1 MFCDLHMHS
10 TASDGTN
17 TPAELATLAK
27 AAGLGAIALT
37 DHDTTA
43 GLPECESACKKA
55 GVAFAPGI
63 ELSAEAAAVRAT
75 PPQGDQ
81 RLGTLHILGLFVRHD
96 DPKLLD
102 IHHRLLQARQDR
114 NPQIVRNLQDLG
126 VRIDYVE
133 VVELASSTGT
143 AVVGR
148 PHIAQ
153 VLVKK
158 GYVKSVQDA
167 FSRYIGEGKAAYVR
181 KDTLD
186 PRDAIEAIHAAGGLA
201 ILAHPIQLRYRD
213 DDELSYMLT
222 KLKDA
227 GLDGVEVRHSD
238 HTAALADQY
247 QKLAEKL
254 GLLVS
259 GGSDYHGSRKAIEF
273 GSQRVGARGVTAIK
287 TPPRRGVPR
296 RPGLLRYPLLKLGT
310 PTKSSTFNMKSEK
323 FRSTSRISDDTT
335 LPVANTTP
343 WPGRC
348 QMSISLHIS
357 PGNQLLL

>member
-17 TPAELATLAK
+17 TPAELAALAK
-27 AAGLGAIALT
+27 SEGLGAIALT

-43 GLPECESACKKA
+43 GLVECEAACKKA

-63 ELSAEAAAVRAT
+63 ELSAEAAAVRAA
-75 PPQGDQ
+75 PESDP

-114 NPQIVRNLQDLG
+114 NPQIVRNLQGLG
-126 VRIDYVE
+126 VRIDYDE
-133 VVELASSTGT
+133 VLELAGSTGT

-167 FSRYIGEGKAAYVR
+167 FARYIGEGKAAYVR

-186 PRDAIEAIHAAGGLA
+186 PRDAIDAIHAAGGLA

-213 DDELSYMLT
+213 DDELDYMVT

-227 GLDGVEVRHSD
+227 GLDGVEIRHSD
-238 HTAALADQY
+238 HTAALTEQY
-247 QKLAEKL
+247 QKLAERL

-259 GGSDYHGSRKAIEF
+259 GGSDYHGSRKAIEM
-273 GSQRVGARGVTAIK
+273 GSQRVALSVFERLREAWE
-287 TPPRRGVPR
+287 RRSA
-296 RPGLLRYPLLKLGT
+296 
-310 PTKSSTFNMKSEK
+310 SSPS
-323 FRSTSRISDDTT
+323 
-335 LPVANTTP
+335 
-343 WPGRC
+343 
-348 QMSISLHIS
+348 
-357 PGNQLLL
+357 